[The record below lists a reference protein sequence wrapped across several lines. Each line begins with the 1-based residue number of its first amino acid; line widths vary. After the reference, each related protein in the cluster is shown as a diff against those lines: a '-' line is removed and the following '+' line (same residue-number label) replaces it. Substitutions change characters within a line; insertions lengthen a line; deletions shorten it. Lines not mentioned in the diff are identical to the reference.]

1 MASAIEPLLRIR
13 YGDFINPQPSEDS
26 VAALAPF
33 VRAESRG
40 GRTYN
45 FPVYLGLPHGVTHD
59 DTRTAFSLNAVVAQT
74 FAEASL
80 TGSSILVRENV
91 SYSDVFAT
99 QQGVS
104 AGGGAGGAYMSAWD
118 AATMGL
124 MQAGELYRE
133 LALLWGPGSTSTAAS
148 NIGVVSTSVS
158 GANLAAPQV
167 VNLTRASWIPGL
179 WPKMTGGKVDIYQ
192 SDAATL
198 RASGVT
204 VTNSTSSTNRLTLTK
219 AGSGAT
225 VAAGDIIVPQSAL
238 DVSCYGLDAIADN
251 TGSLFGISATTYP
264 QWRCSTQAVGS
275 TVLTRAVILGALSR
289 TKPYGA
295 KDGGVLLCS
304 GACVADLIDEA
315 AELRRD
321 NGPTDTI
328 VHGASAIT
336 YSTPVGPVKVQVH
349 NYMKQ
354 GTALYIPNGKVKR
367 VGATDLTFD
376 NGKNEWFYQELADSA
391 GSQLRIYS
399 EQAII
404 CEEPW
409 QMVKFSG
416 IESTYDT
423 SPA

>member
-1 MASAIEPLLRIR
+1 MASAIQPLLKIR
-13 YGDFINPQPSEDS
+13 YGDFINPQPSDDT
-26 VAALAPF
+26 VAKLAPF
-33 VRAESRG
+33 VPQQSRG

-59 DTRTAFSLNAVVAQT
+59 DTRTSFTLNAAIAQT
-74 FAEASL
+74 FEEATL
-80 TGSSILVRENV
+80 TGSSIVVRENV
-91 SYSDVFAT
+91 AYSDVFAT
-99 QQGVS
+99 TQGVS
-104 AGGGAGGAYMSAWD
+104 QGGGAGGAYMSAWD

-124 MQAGELYRE
+124 MASGELYRE

-148 NIGVVSTSVS
+148 NIGVISSAIS
-158 GANLAAPQV
+158 GADLAAGQV
-167 VNLTRASWIPGL
+167 LNITRASYIPGL
-179 WPKMTGGKVDIYQ
+179 WPKMTGAKVDVYQ
-192 SDAATL
+192 SDATTL
-198 RASGVT
+198 RAVGCT
-204 VTNSTSSTNRLTLTK
+204 VSSPVISTNRITLTK
-219 AGSGAT
+219 AASAAV
-225 VAAGDIIVPQSAL
+225 VAAGDIIVPQTAL

-251 TGSLFGISATTYP
+251 TGSLFGISAATYP
-264 QWRCSTQAVGS
+264 QWRATSQAVGS
-275 TVLTRAVILGALSR
+275 TTFNRAVIIGALAR
-289 TKPYGA
+289 TKAYGA
-295 KDGGVLLCS
+295 KDGGTLLCS
-304 GACVADLIDEA
+304 GAQVADLIDEA

-321 NGPTDTI
+321 TSPTDVV

-354 GTALYIPNGKVKR
+354 GQALYIPSGKVKR

-376 NGKNEWFYQELADSA
+376 NGRNEWFYQELPDSA

-409 QMVKFSG
+409 QMIKFTG